1 MEDKEANMSVELRQ
15 LRGRVEAQE
24 RITLSLCVSFG
35 EVKDRL
41 QEITTTMATKE
52 DIKQL
57 SESVDSRF
65 KQVDDRFTQ
74 VDDRFNQIDDRF
86 TQFSESVDNRLTQ
99 FSKSVDTRFEQFDNR
114 LTRFSESVDTRFE
127 HVYGALADLQANV
140 GEIRTILAKLVGRLE
155 QR

>member
-41 QEITTTMATKE
+41 QEITATMATKE

-65 KQVDDRFTQ
+65 KQVDDRLTQ
-74 VDDRFNQIDDRF
+74 L
-86 TQFSESVDNRLTQ
+86 SESVDNR
-99 FSKSVDTRFEQFDNR
+99 FKQFDDR
-114 LTRFSESVDTRFE
+114 LTRFSESVDNRFE
-127 HVYGALADLQANV
+127 HVYGALSDIQANV
-140 GEIRTILAKLVGRLE
+140 GEVRNILAMLVGRLE
-155 QR
+155 QS

>member
-52 DIKQL
+52 DIKQ
-57 SESVDSRF
+57 
-65 KQVDDRFTQ
+65 
-74 VDDRFNQIDDRF
+74 IDDRF
-86 TQFSESVDNRLTQ
+86 TQFSESVDSRFTQLDNRLTQ

>member
-86 TQFSESVDNRLTQ
+86 TQFSESVD
-99 FSKSVDTRFEQFDNR
+99 SRFTQFDNR

>member
-86 TQFSESVDNRLTQ
+86 TQFSESVD
-99 FSKSVDTRFEQFDNR
+99 TRFEQLDNR

>member
-15 LRGRVEAQE
+15 LRGRVESQE

-74 VDDRFNQIDDRF
+74 VAESVYSRF
-86 TQFSESVDNRLTQ
+86 TQLDNRRTQ

>member
-1 MEDKEANMSVELRQ
+1 MEDKEANMSAELRQ

-41 QEITTTMATKE
+41 QEITATMATKE

-57 SESVDSRF
+57 SESVDDRF
-65 KQVDDRFTQ
+65 KQIDNRFT
-74 VDDRFNQIDDRF
+74 QIDDRF
-86 TQFSESVDNRLTQ
+86 TQLSESVDSRFTRLDNRLTQ
-99 FSKSVDTRFEQFDNR
+99 FS
-114 LTRFSESVDTRFE
+114 ESVDSRFE

-140 GEIRTILAKLVGRLE
+140 GEVRTILATLVARLE

>member
-86 TQFSESVDNRLTQ
+86 TQFSESVD
-99 FSKSVDTRFEQFDNR
+99 S
-114 LTRFSESVDTRFE
+114 RFE
-127 HVYGALADLQANV
+127 HLYGALADLQANV

>member
-57 SESVDSRF
+57 SESVDTRF

-74 VDDRFNQIDDRF
+74 L
-86 TQFSESVDNRLTQ
+86 SE
-99 FSKSVDTRFEQFDNR
+99 SVDTRFEQLDNR

>member
-52 DIKQL
+52 DFTQL

-65 KQVDDRFTQ
+65 TQ
-74 VDDRFNQIDDRF
+74 L
-86 TQFSESVDNRLTQ
+86 DNRLTQ

>member
-24 RITLSLCVSFG
+24 RITLSLCVSSG

-86 TQFSESVDNRLTQ
+86 TQFSESVDSRFTQLDNRLTQ
-99 FSKSVDTRFEQFDNR
+99 
-114 LTRFSESVDTRFE
+114 FSESVDTRFE
-127 HVYGALADLQANV
+127 QFYGALADLQANV

>member
-1 MEDKEANMSVELRQ
+1 MEDKEANMSAELRQ

-41 QEITTTMATKE
+41 QEITATMATKE

-57 SESVDSRF
+57 SEN
-65 KQVDDRFTQ
+65 VDDRFK
-74 VDDRFNQIDDRF
+74 QIDDRF
-86 TQFSESVDNRLTQ
+86 TQIDDRFTQIDNRFTQIDDRFTQLSESVDSRFTRLDNRLTQ
-99 FSKSVDTRFEQFDNR
+99 FS
-114 LTRFSESVDTRFE
+114 ESVDSRFE

-140 GEIRTILAKLVGRLE
+140 GEVRTILATLVARLE

>member
-86 TQFSESVDNRLTQ
+86 TQFSESVDSRFTQLDNRLTQ
-99 FSKSVDTRFEQFDNR
+99 FSKSVDTRFEQFD
-114 LTRFSESVDTRFE
+114 E
-127 HVYGALADLQANV
+127 ALADLQANV

>member
-65 KQVDDRFTQ
+65 KQ
-74 VDDRFNQIDDRF
+74 IDDRF
-86 TQFSESVDNRLTQ
+86 TQFSESVDSRFTQLDNRLTQ